1 MTNYS
6 QHVFAT
12 NLFHLTSFDPV
23 ANAWSKHMQVHHA
36 RLQFKLAPLQIVQI
50 NQALQSVLLSQGLAI
65 RQTALKSMFSLFSLP
80 ASFTWQASIL
90 LPMHEANT
98 CRFITHVCDFNWH
111 YFSLSRLN
119 QSLQS
124 VLLCPRTSYLPN
136 FSQHVFAPNIFDLT
150 SFDLV
155 ANAWSKHMQVH
166 HARLRFKLAPL

>member
-1 MTNYS
+1 MFSLQTSLTWPALILLPMHEANTCRFITHVCDLNWHHFSLSRLNQSLHSVLLCPRTSYLTNYS
-6 QHVFAT
+6 QHVFAP
-12 NLFHLTSFDPV
+12 NIF
-23 ANAWSKHMQVHHA
+23 AW
-36 RLQFKLAPLQIVQI
+36 
-50 NQALQSVLLSQGLAI
+50 QAL
-65 RQTALKSMFSLFSLP
+65 
-80 ASFTWQASIL
+80 IL

-111 YFSLSRLN
+111 YFSLPRLN

-136 FSQHVFAPNIFDLT
+136 FSQHVFAVFTPGVFHLT